1 MTFLPSSSTSGWS
14 LIFAI
19 THRRRLFFS
28 GEVSSCSPAPASP
41 PPPRAASLTR
51 RHLGILWWAETS
63 TGPSSSSLHGHGSH
77 GGAAGAPAGLVG
89 QPAGSTARLRAA
101 LGRARRGGPARA
113 RWQDG
118 GGVGAA
124 AARAARDG
132 GRASAGGEQQ
142 PAGSMVGWSGGA
154 GRALLAGP
162 CGLAGRTVV
171 GSGWRRHVLRARA
184 GGQRRVNLTK
194 HAVLT
199 AAWCGTA

>member
-1 MTFLPSSSTSGWS
+1 MAMEAMEEL
-14 LIFAI
+14 L
-19 THRRRLFFS
+19 
-28 GEVSSCSPAPASP
+28 
-41 PPPRAASLTR
+41 LTR
-51 RHLGILWWAETS
+51 VGGR
-63 TGPSSSSLHGHGSH
+63 GSD
-77 GGAAGAPAGLVG
+77 
-89 QPAGSTARLRAA
+89 
-101 LGRARRGGPARA
+101 RARRPSSRQHDKAERRRWVTHGVGGPARA

-124 AARAARDG
+124 SARAAHDG

-194 HAVLT
+194 HAVLA